1 MSKQRIIN
9 TKFWIDDYSANLDPI
24 EKLLFLYFLTNPYTE
39 ICGIYEIPLKHIALE
54 TGIDRE
60 MVLKIIARFEKDK
73 KVFYRKGWV
82 AIQNFAKHQ
91 ANNPSV
97 SKGVERGLNAIPI
110 SVLDELVQSGYSLVQ
125 PALLKLKLKLKLKP
139 MDTEQSSEPL
149 VKKTRKK
156 KVEDDT
162 PFSYEE
168 YLKEMRKSED
178 ARMRLIAVYFT
189 RRGLTFSSKGEIGV
203 AIKRHLRAATDVTKF
218 EKDKVNNAL
227 NYCKDKY
234 NDIDWTLDT
243 VKKVLTGANL

>member
-9 TKFWIDDYSANLDPI
+9 TKFWIDDYSSNLDPI

-60 MVLKIIARFEKDK
+60 MVLKILARFENDGKI
-73 KVFYRKGWV
+73 FYRKGWV
-82 AIQNFAKHQ
+82 AIKNFTKHQ
-91 ANNPSV
+91 VNNPSV
-97 SKGVERGLNAIPI
+97 NKGIERGLDAIPVN
-110 SVLDELVQSGYSLVQ
+110 VLDELSQTGYSLVQ
-125 PALLKLKLKLKLKP
+125 PALLKLKLKLKP
-139 MDTEQSSEPL
+139 TDTEQSSEP
-149 VKKTRKK
+149 VEKKKKKKTQ
-156 KVEDDT
+156 DDEL
-162 PFSYEE
+162 FSYEE

-189 RRGLTFSSKGEIGV
+189 RRGLTFSTRGEIGV

-234 NDIDWTLDT
+234 GDIDWTLDT